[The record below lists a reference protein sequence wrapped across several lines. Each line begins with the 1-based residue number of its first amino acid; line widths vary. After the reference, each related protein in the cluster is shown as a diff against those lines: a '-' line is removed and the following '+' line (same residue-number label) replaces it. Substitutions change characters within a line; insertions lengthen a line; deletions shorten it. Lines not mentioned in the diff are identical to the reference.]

1 MKKAVV
7 VIGKHHAGKS
17 LTIRGHLNPLLKI
30 SWDAHKF
37 TLNGKSG
44 WIKSQTLEESGL
56 DVAAIRKYFH
66 YDLLVFAARPE
77 SESGSKLNLLR
88 KALQEAEEPFKVIVV
103 NIQDKSEAP
112 EKAKEIFNL
121 LNSN

>member
-1 MKKAVV
+1 MKKAVIV
-7 VIGKHHAGKS
+7 VGKHHAGKS

-30 SWDAHKF
+30 SHAAHKF
-37 TLNGKSG
+37 ILNGKRG
-44 WIKSQTLEESGL
+44 YIRSQSLEESGL

-77 SESGSKLNLLR
+77 TETGSKLKLICDT
-88 KALQEAEEPFKVIVV
+88 LQKGSFKVMVV
-103 NIQDKSEAP
+103 DIQDQSEARG
-112 EKAKEIFNL
+112 KAKEILGL

>member
-1 MKKAVV
+1 MKKAVIV
-7 VIGKHHAGKS
+7 VGKHHAGKS

-30 SWDAHKF
+30 GYDAHKF
-37 TLNGKSG
+37 TLNGKMG

-56 DVAAIRKYFH
+56 DIASIRKHFDF
-66 YDLLVFAARPE
+66 DLLVFAARPE

-88 KALQEAEEPFKVIVV
+88 NALQTESFNVVLV

-112 EKAKEIFNL
+112 DKAREIFNL